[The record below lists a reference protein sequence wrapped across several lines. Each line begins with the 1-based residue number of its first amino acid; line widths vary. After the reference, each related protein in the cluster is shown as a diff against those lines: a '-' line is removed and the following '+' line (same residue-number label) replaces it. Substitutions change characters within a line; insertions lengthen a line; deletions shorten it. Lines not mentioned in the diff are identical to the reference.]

1 MCGLKEI
8 YALRHHLR
16 RLRKIKTGTKK
27 LLKLSLQN
35 GNFFSSIKQMFV
47 SFILNFAEGIQ
58 RRFNFPDFKG
68 NFVYK
73 KNNLYFVLI
82 NS

>member
-1 MCGLKEI
+1 MCGLKEV

-16 RLRKIKTGTKK
+16 RLRNIKTGTKK

-35 GNFFSSIKQMFV
+35 GNFFSSVKQMFV
-47 SFILNFAEGIQ
+47 SFIFNFAEGIQ
-58 RRFNFPDFKG
+58 RRFNFPDFKEH
-68 NFVYK
+68 FVYK
-73 KNNLYFVLI
+73 KNILYFVLK